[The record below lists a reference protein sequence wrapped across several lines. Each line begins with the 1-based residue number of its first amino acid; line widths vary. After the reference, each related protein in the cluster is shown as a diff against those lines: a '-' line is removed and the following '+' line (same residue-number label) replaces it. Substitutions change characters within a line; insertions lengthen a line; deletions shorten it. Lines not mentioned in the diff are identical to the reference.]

1 MKIYLDDDSI
11 AALLVQTLRGAGH
24 DVRTPADAGLS
35 GAADPV
41 HFRRAIGEGRLM
53 LSRNFRDFER
63 LHLLIQEAKGSHPG
77 VLIVRRDNPKR
88 RNMSPFDVVRALR
101 NLATSGLP
109 LVNAY
114 IRLNVWQ

>member
-1 MKIYLDDDSI
+1 MKSYLDDDSI
-11 AALLVQTLRGAGH
+11 ATALVQAPRRAGH

-41 HFRRAIGEGRLM
+41 HLRRAISEGRLM
-53 LSRNFRDFER
+53 FSRNYEDFER
-63 LHLLIQEAKGSHPG
+63 LHLLIQEANGNHPG

-88 RNMSPFDVVRALR
+88 RNMKPHDVVRALR
-101 NLATSGLP
+101 NLALSGLP